1 MSSAP
6 MHGATPT
13 VRVVCGTGWTVPFFR
28 VLSDGSARSVSSAL
42 ARSPLPVSAS
52 CQRTGRSLEELRLG
66 RLVGLG
72 PVDQSLQQHQ
82 ATSPG
87 IAGPVIP
94 VLGTCSTPRSSR
106 AWNQS
111 NRTGGPWWMRCS
123 MSPRSSSSGR
133 AGVSSG
139 SLK

>member
-13 VRVVCGTGWTVPFFR
+13 VRVACGTGWTVPFFR

-42 ARSPLPVSAS
+42 ARSPPLVSAS
-52 CQRTGRSLEELRLG
+52 CQRTGRSRKNSG
-66 RLVGLG
+66 SSAAPVLG

-123 MSPRSSSSGR
+123 MSPRSSFSGR